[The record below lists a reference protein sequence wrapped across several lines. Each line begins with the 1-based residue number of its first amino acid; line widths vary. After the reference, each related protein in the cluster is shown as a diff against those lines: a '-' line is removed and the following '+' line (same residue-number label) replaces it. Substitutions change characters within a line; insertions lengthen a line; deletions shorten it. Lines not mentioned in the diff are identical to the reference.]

1 MILKELLNMF
11 KELNEVM
18 LSKEDVIVI
27 WWMKSL
33 KKFFLKKFKFL

>member
-1 MILKELLNMF
+1 MLRLVMILKELLNMF

-27 WWMKSL
+27 
-33 KKFFLKKFKFL
+33 